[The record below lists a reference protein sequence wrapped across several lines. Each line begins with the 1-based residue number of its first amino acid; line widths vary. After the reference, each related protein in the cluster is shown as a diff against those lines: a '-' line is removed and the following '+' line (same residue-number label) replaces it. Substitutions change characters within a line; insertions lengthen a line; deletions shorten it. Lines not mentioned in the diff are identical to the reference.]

1 MDRLRQRRL
10 FLDIQS
16 TSAHAYGD
24 HVERNTRDDV
34 NFSIDNLRSS
44 PSSASRG
51 VVIRRENVIKN
62 VFTRK
67 KKNLLLRA
75 LSKRTSV
82 EQSIRSH
89 RRDHRRSIELHHRA
103 SLTCRI
109 RPFHALMSSLASRA
123 RVVVVERRASTFDK
137 KRPSTV
143 RGSTPRGTRVAVR
156 AASGETD
163 PLMLRAIRG
172 DAVERPPIWMMR
184 QAGRYMKIYQ
194 DLCKKHTTFRERS
207 ETVDLAVEIS
217 LQPYEAFKPD
227 GVILFSDILTP
238 LQGMNIPFDIVKGTG
253 PIIFNPVREMDDIKD
268 ITPLEPEKS
277 VPFVGE
283 SLKILRNELKGTD
296 ATLLGFC
303 GAPFTLAS
311 YIVEGGTSSHYKII
325 KKMAFDSP
333 KVYEALMN
341 KLTDAVIEYTRYQ
354 ADCGAQVVQ
363 IFDSWASEFSPADFE
378 VYCLPYLK
386 RIVAE
391 CKQTHPHVPLI
402 LYSSGSAGF
411 LERLAQTNA
420 DVISL
425 DGTID
430 MADARARLGMN
441 QAVQGNMDPIHL
453 FASQDFITEKVHD
466 TIRKAGNTRHVMNLG
481 HGVMVGT
488 PEENVGHFFKTVRE
502 YRY

>member
-1 MDRLRQRRL
+1 M
-10 FLDIQS
+10 S
-16 TSAHAYGD
+16 TA
-24 HVERNTRDDV
+24 
-34 NFSIDNLRSS
+34 
-44 PSSASRG
+44 
-51 VVIRRENVIKN
+51 
-62 VFTRK
+62 
-67 KKNLLLRA
+67 
-75 LSKRTSV
+75 
-82 EQSIRSH
+82 
-89 RRDHRRSIELHHRA
+89 
-103 SLTCRI
+103 
-109 RPFHALMSSLASRA
+109 
-123 RVVVVERRASTFDK
+123 RASTLADVADARARDVVRRARAQK
-137 KRPSTV
+137 PLAASRRP
-143 RGSTPRGTRVAVR
+143 RAVR
-156 AASGETD
+156 RAPCARASSGDVD

-172 DAVERPPIWMMR
+172 EDVERPPIWMMR
-184 QAGRYMKIYQ
+184 QAGRYMKVYQ

-253 PIIFNPVREMDDIKD
+253 PIIFNPVREMDDIKS

-283 SLKILRNELKGTD
+283 SLKVLRNEIGNE

-311 YIVEGGTSSHYKII
+311 YIVEGGTSSHYKVI

-333 KVYEALMN
+333 AVYEALMN

-354 ADCGAQVVQ
+354 ADSGAQVVQ

-378 VYCLPYLK
+378 VYCLPYLQ

-411 LERLAQTNA
+411 LERLATTNA

-430 MADARARLGMN
+430 MADARARLGMD
-441 QAVQGNMDPIHL
+441 QAVQGNMDPLHL
-453 FASQDFITEKVHD
+453 FASQDFITKKVHE
-466 TIRKAGNTRHVMNLG
+466 TIAKAGNKKHVMNLG

-488 PEENVGHFFKTVRE
+488 PEENVGHFFKTVRDF
-502 YRY
+502 RY